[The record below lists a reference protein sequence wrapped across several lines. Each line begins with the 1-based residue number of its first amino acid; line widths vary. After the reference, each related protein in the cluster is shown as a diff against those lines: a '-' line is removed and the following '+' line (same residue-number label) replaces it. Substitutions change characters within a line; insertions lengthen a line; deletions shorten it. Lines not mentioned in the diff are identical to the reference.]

1 MPLSMQIAEL
11 AAAVKA
17 TRLPFSGSNLTFGAH
32 VKIIQLALIV
42 SISVS
47 LKKRTKIKIMSSDA
61 MKFVLLYD
69 WQLMPWLL

>member
-1 MPLSMQIAEL
+1 MQIAEL

-47 LKKRTKIKIMSSDA
+47 LKNHKKQNQNNVI
-61 MKFVLLYD
+61 
-69 WQLMPWLL
+69 